1 MIIKSQL
8 ATLLTSVSLDKT
20 PQTIQAHAPVQ
31 GTPDLQLLQ
40 HTRIQ
45 SRTPGRWGRGDEI
58 RFRERSLIEGS
69 ESIAGLGRHE
79 TRE

>member
-8 ATLLTSVSLDKT
+8 ATLLTSVSLGKT
-20 PQTIQAHAPVQ
+20 PQTILSPRVSS
-31 GTPDLQLLQ
+31 GD
-40 HTRIQ
+40 
-45 SRTPGRWGRGDEI
+45 PGLTIAQTHMDTKLRSWEVGGDEI

-69 ESIAGLGRHE
+69 ESIASLGLHE